1 MQDGRLARGTCAC
14 SRVNR
19 VPEHIS
25 ACSDPVGSLLGKT
38 RWEHSSLVNVH
49 VHARVRYSPARRMQ
63 FVQAALDL
71 LHDPLVAVLASVTY
85 PS

>member
-1 MQDGRLARGTCAC
+1 MFTG
-14 SRVNR
+14 
-19 VPEHIS
+19 E
-25 ACSDPVGSLLGKT
+25 SLNTFQPAAIHHG
-38 RWEHSSLVNVH
+38 LVNVH